1 MLYFPMKQAFQI
13 KFTQII
19 REKGERQST
28 NQKCANEMKSKA
40 KNENK
45 REESEK
51 KQNRMYS

>member
-1 MLYFPMKQAFQI
+1 MKQAFQI